1 MSASAAKEPNLG
13 TAPGPL
19 VAERQ
24 HTRQA
29 TDELGRLLEVAR
41 G

>member
-1 MSASAAKEPNLG
+1 MSASAAKELE

-29 TDELGRLLEVAR
+29 TDGLGRLLEVAR